1 MYSVLGTSSP
11 RLCYTI
17 TSCGFAEISLVT
29 KQIRLTS
36 ATSVVSTLDPVHL
49 FEDFAT
55 LDLISGCQ
63 AEIIAGKGAFIE
75 SFSLF
80 GYNLDDYDELFEGHK
95 DLLLRLNSRNMSP
108 GKESFVLLYKMRRLH
123 DVRYNRKFP
132 F

>member
-1 MYSVLGTSSP
+1 
-11 RLCYTI
+11 
-17 TSCGFAEISLVT
+17 
-29 KQIRLTS
+29 
-36 ATSVVSTLDPVHL
+36 VSTLDPVHL

-55 LDLISGCQ
+55 LDLISGCH